1 MSPMR
6 IIVLIGS
13 LIAAGAAAFLVQRIA
28 TPTTVTNTV
37 TEQQTITQVA
47 EVEVSEVQVLISRRD
62 MKPGDMIR
70 EEDLEWA
77 PWPEENLVEGFISE
91 ETSPDAITETAGG
104 IARTP
109 IFDREPINTR
119 KIVVKGEQGLMAA
132 LIQPGM
138 RAISVEISTESASG
152 GFILPND
159 RVDLILTH
167 DVEVITQDRM
177 TERPVSVS
185 ILTNVRVLAID
196 QVFRTGEEGS
206 ASYVGNV
213 ATLEATPKEAE
224 LISLSQSL
232 GSLSLSLRP
241 YSESSAIL
249 PRNPR
254 TEMLEVG
261 NPYDDDT
268 KEVIIY
274 RNGKA
279 SSVGGGH

>member
-37 TEQQTITQVA
+37 TQQQTITQVA
-47 EVEVSEVQVLISRRD
+47 EVEVSKVQVLVARRD
-62 MKPGDMIR
+62 MKPGDTIR

-77 PWPEENLVEGFISE
+77 PWPEESLVEGFLNE
-91 ETSPDAITETAGG
+91 ETSPEAIKETAGS

-109 IFDREPINTR
+109 IFDREPINSR
-119 KIVVKGEQGLMAA
+119 KIVAKGEQGVMAA
-132 LIQPGM
+132 LLQPGM

-167 DVEVITQDRM
+167 DVEVITEDRM
-177 TERPVSVS
+177 TERPVAVS
-185 ILTNVRVLAID
+185 ILSNVRVLAID
-196 QVFRTGEEGS
+196 QVFRTGEEGG

-213 ATLEATPKEAE
+213 ATLEVTPKEAE
-224 LISLSQSL
+224 MISLSQSL
-232 GSLSLSLRP
+232 GTLSLSLRP
-241 YSESSAIL
+241 YAESSDAL

-254 TEMLEVG
+254 TEMLEMD
-261 NPYDDDT
+261 NPYDDGA
-268 KEVIIY
+268 KSVIIY

-279 SSVGGGH
+279 STVGGGH

>member
-13 LIAAGAAAFLVQRIA
+13 LIAAAAAAFLVQRIA
-28 TPTTVTNTV
+28 TPTTVTATV

-47 EVEVSEVQVLISRRD
+47 EVEVSEVQVLVSRRD
-62 MKPGDMIR
+62 MKPGDLIR

-77 PWPEENLVEGFISE
+77 PWPEESLVEGFVTE
-91 ETSPDAITETAGG
+91 ELTPDAIEVTAGG

-109 IFDREPINTR
+109 IYIREPINTR
-119 KIVVKGEQGLMAA
+119 KIVSKGEQGLMAA
-132 LIQPGM
+132 LITQGM

-167 DVEVITQDRM
+167 DVEVTSEGKT

-185 ILTNVRVLAID
+185 ILTNARVLAID
-196 QVFRTGEEGS
+196 QVYRTGEDGG

-213 ATLEATPKEAE
+213 ATLEVTPKEAE
-224 LISLSQSL
+224 MISLSQSL

-241 YSESSAIL
+241 YSESLDTL

-254 TEMLEVG
+254 TDLLDMG
-261 NPYDDDT
+261 SSYDGGKKMT
-268 KEVIIY
+268 IY

-279 SSVGGGH
+279 YNVGGGR